1 MIIPNNNTTVSQSF
15 AQSKGI
21 GGMNQYEG
29 NDMGGG
35 FYRRMRKQ
43 KQDQEQQEKPKSRS
57 DHKVDIVA

>member
-1 MIIPNNNTTVSQSF
+1 MIIPNNNTISPTF
-15 AQSKGI
+15 AQPKGI

-43 KQDQEQQEKPKSRS
+43 KQDQDQQEKPKSRS
-57 DHKVDIVA
+57 DHKVDLVA